1 MLGGYQKADGIV
13 KVKGSEIDLTT
24 SVNGDGQARRAQ
36 GIAHVPEDR
45 QREGLIMDF
54 MAWENSVFGY
64 HREKSNQANRF
75 FMDNN
80 AIRRATICWC
90 INSKAPI
97 STPLVGC
104 PTRSKSGSRSI
115 SRANTIF
122 C

>member
-54 MAWENSVFGY
+54 MAWENSVFVIIA
-64 HREKSNQANRF
+64 RNPIKQIDF
-75 FMDNN
+75 LW
-80 AIRRATICWC
+80 TIMPFEGKQRVKC
-90 INSKAPI
+90 IGLTSDP
-97 STPLVGC
+97 
-104 PTRSKSGSRSI
+104 
-115 SRANTIF
+115 
-122 C
+122 